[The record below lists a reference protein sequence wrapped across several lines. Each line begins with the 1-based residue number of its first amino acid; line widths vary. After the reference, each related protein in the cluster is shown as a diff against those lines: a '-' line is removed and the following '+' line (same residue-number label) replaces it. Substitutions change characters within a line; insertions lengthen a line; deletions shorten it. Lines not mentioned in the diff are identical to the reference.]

1 MFNLGKDKER
11 TIVRDKNS
19 IADKSIPKQVTN
31 DVISVRIVFVER
43 HTFRKLIKE
52 TDAPRTKENSTHN
65 ANLC

>member
-31 DVISVRIVFVER
+31 DVISVRIVFSVR
-43 HTFRKLIKE
+43 G
-52 TDAPRTKENSTHN
+52 APHFSQINKGNRRAEDKGK
-65 ANLC
+65 